1 MEGEYFYGAVL
12 GEPKATTTW
21 NSSQDGE
28 EEEQSPLFKL
38 VVKQILLGQ
47 TAQVGEYNVI
57 EVKTS
62 SANGPIQIPIAVLK
76 AGETRSSIINLE
88 FPEAPVTFTL
98 IEGSGPVY
106 IHGNIISTYM
116 EQVEETEEDDC
127 MESVEEEHH
136 EDNKKRKSDENGSKA
151 TNGSTNSQKN
161 KKQKT
166 G

>member
-21 NSSQDGE
+21 NSSENG

-47 TAQVGEYNVI
+47 NAPVDEYNVI
-57 EVKTS
+57 EVKTT
-62 SANGPIQIPIAVLK
+62 SANGPVQIPIAVLK
-76 AGETRSSIINLE
+76 AGEARTSIVNLE

-116 EQVEETEEDDC
+116 EQVEDEGDEC
-127 MESVEEEHH
+127 MESVEEEQHE
-136 EDNKKRKSDENGSKA
+136 EDNKKRKIDENGSKA
-151 TNGSTNSQKN
+151 ANGSNSQKN
-161 KKQKT
+161 SKKQKT